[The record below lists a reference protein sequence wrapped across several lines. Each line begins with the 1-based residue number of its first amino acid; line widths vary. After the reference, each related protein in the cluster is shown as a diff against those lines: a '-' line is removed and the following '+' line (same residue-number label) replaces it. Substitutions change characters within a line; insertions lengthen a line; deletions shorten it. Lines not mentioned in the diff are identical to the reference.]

1 MNRTEPKSS
10 LPRPRSQKSSI
21 LPVLAL
27 LTSLW
32 LPACAGDF
40 ALVHQLTE
48 GEANQIMV
56 LLANQGIGATKVAV
70 PDRVVTYKIVVSEND
85 RAESLSLLVF
95 NKLPKEKS
103 NGLAEVYPAGSG
115 GMIPS
120 QSEEKAKLLM
130 ALQGEIERKLK
141 TFSNVVRAHVSVVVP
156 EKDLVRDVDTAPP
169 QASASVAV
177 IYNPNAKGE
186 SSLTEEEIKGLVSAS
201 IEGLKS
207 DNVKVVLAPNRP
219 INLVSASGEESL
231 GGSVATVLGIDVSN
245 GKSGTK
251 VKIFFGL
258 FSLLTLLGL
267 GVGLFGLSRSIKL
280 RGDLARLQNELDA
293 VDKANEG

>member
-1 MNRTEPKSS
+1 MKKASPLTPTNRYRQQFQSFIR
-10 LPRPRSQKSSI
+10 LI
-21 LPVLAL
+21 LFCGAFSF
-27 LTSLW
+27 TG
-32 LPACAGDF
+32 CAGDF

-48 GEANQIMV
+48 NEANQIMV
-56 LLANQGIGATKVAV
+56 ILGSQGIEATKMAV
-70 PDRVVTYKIVVSEND
+70 PDRVVTYTIVVSEND
-85 RAESLSLLVF
+85 RTDALAVLVA

-103 NGLAEVYPAGSG
+103 NGLAEVYPAGGG

-156 EKDLVRDVDTAPP
+156 EKDLVRDVDSEPP

-177 IYNPNAKGE
+177 IYNPTKDGQSA
-186 SSLTEEEIKGLVSAS
+186 LTAEEIKNLVAAS
-201 IEGLKS
+201 IEGLKPA
-207 DNVKVVLAPNRP
+207 NVQVVLAPNRP
-219 INLVSASGEESL
+219 INLVSDAQDGSL
-231 GGSVATVLGIDVSN
+231 TGSVATVLGIDVSN
-245 GKSGTK
+245 SKSGTK

-258 FSLLTLLGL
+258 FSILTLLGL

-280 RGDLARLQNELDA
+280 RGELARTQNELDA
-293 VDKANEG
+293 VEKANEG